1 VHGSAAVGR
10 GAPGRGTESRGWVE
24 GRRPAP
30 ARPPVAISESR
41 VTVAVRDG
49 VRLGAVLIR
58 PDGPDAVPGVV
69 VTNGYS
75 GLDEPLLP
83 PLRDLARAGYAVVMA
98 RLRGVPPSEGAAG
111 LYECYGPDGHDVVE
125 WLAAQPFSTG
135 RVGMVG
141 ASLLGISQWL
151 AAKER
156 PPHLTVVVP
165 DDAPN
170 DTYRYLWWAGGMPP
184 GPGRRAR
191 AEVPGV
197 ESEYALAA
205 GHPWFDGFW
214 RERSATRE
222 DIEELAR
229 SGLPALTSTGWDSY
243 LVDAASRAFTWMRA
257 AGAGPRARLVIG
269 PWGHAAMFSNTSMVG
284 EDPPGALLE
293 PYRGAELQRM
303 WLDRWLRDGAGELD
317 DLPPVQIF
325 VQGPDRWRF
334 EDDWPLPDE
343 QRVVLHLSADRSG
356 TSRSRND
363 GRATEA
369 PDDAAATAVYEYDPA
384 TAANPVAVSMP
395 RMVLS
400 PDAPPRIEEP
410 DLPAGARR
418 PYGRL
423 LMDRSG
429 YEGSA
434 LTWTT
439 GVLTHPCEITGYPVL
454 EVRAAVSHPDAAFVV
469 ELTDVAPADGAATD
483 GAATEGGGGATGWT
497 SDQIT
502 RGYLQADAAFSRTG
516 PTAIDPDEVH
526 RYRIE
531 LSPTSYVVPA
541 GHRARVVL
549 QGAAVDPALD
559 LAWQGPG
566 LCPHPYT
573 ITVHTG
579 PDGSRVELPVVGA
592 DPEWR

>member
-1 VHGSAAVGR
+1 VHGAAAVGR
-10 GAPGRGTESRGWVE
+10 GAPGRGTESRDWVG

-30 ARPPVAISESR
+30 ARPPLAITESR
-41 VTVAVRDG
+41 IEIAVRDG
-49 VRLGAVLIR
+49 VRLAAVLMR
-58 PDGPDAVPGVV
+58 PEGADPVPGVV
-69 VTNGYS
+69 VTNGYDR
-75 GLDEPLLP
+75 LDEMLLP
-83 PLRDLARAGYAVVMA
+83 PFRALAVAGYAVVVA
-98 RLRGVPPSEGAAG
+98 RLRGVPPSEGTAG
-111 LYECYGPDGHDVVE
+111 LYERYGPDGHDVVE

-156 PPHLTVVVP
+156 PEHLTVVVP

-197 ESEYALAA
+197 ESEYGLAA
-205 GHPWFDGFW
+205 AHPWFDAFW

-229 SGLPALTSTGWDSY
+229 AGLPALTSTGWDSY

-269 PWGHAAMFSNTSMVG
+269 PWRHAAMFGTAAITG
-284 EDPPGALLE
+284 DAPPGALLE
-293 PYRGAELQRM
+293 PHQGFELQRM
-303 WLDRWLRDGAGELD
+303 WLDRWLRDDGGDLD
-317 DLPPVQIF
+317 ELPPVQIY

-334 EDDWPLPDE
+334 EADWPLPDE
-343 QRVVLHLSADRSG
+343 NRVVLQLSADRSG
-356 TSRSRND
+356 TSGSRND
-363 GRATEA
+363 GRAA
-369 PDDAAATAVYEYDPA
+369 PVADAAASTGVYEYDPE

-395 RMVLS
+395 RMILG

-410 DLPAGARR
+410 DLPAGASR
-418 PYGRL
+418 PHGRL
-423 LMDRSG
+423 LLDKSG
-429 YEGSA
+429 YERAA

-439 GVLTHPCEITGYPVL
+439 DALAHPCEITGYPVL
-454 EVRAAVSHPDAAFVV
+454 EVRAAVSRPDAAFVV
-469 ELTDVAPADGAATD
+469 ELTDVAP
-483 GAATEGGGGATGWT
+483 GGSGWT
-497 SDQIT
+497 STQIT

-516 PTAIDPDEVH
+516 PTAIDPGEVH

-541 GHRARVVL
+541 GHRLRVVL
-549 QGAAVDPALD
+549 QGAAIDPALD
-559 LAWQGPG
+559 LDWQGPG
-566 LCPHPYT
+566 LPPHPYT
-573 ITVHTG
+573 ITVHLG
-579 PDGSRVELPVVGA
+579 PDGSSVELPVVGA
-592 DPEWR
+592 DPGWR